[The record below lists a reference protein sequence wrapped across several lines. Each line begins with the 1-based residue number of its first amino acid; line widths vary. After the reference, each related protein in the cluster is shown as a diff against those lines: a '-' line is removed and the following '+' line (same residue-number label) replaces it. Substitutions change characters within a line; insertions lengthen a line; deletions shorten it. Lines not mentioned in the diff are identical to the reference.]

1 MLIRKATIQDAEGI
15 AYVHVKSWQA
25 AYRRIVDQDVLDGLN
40 IDNRIPL
47 WKESLSDPRKD
58 SPVYVAVKEDG
69 RISGF
74 ASFGPERQDKKNGA
88 GELYAIYLLPEA
100 LRQKAGTT
108 LVIAGVTDLIDQ
120 DFSSM
125 LVWVLAEN
133 PSRKFYER
141 FNPFY
146 VKEGTLTI
154 GKKTHTEIAYRW
166 NDLPNLLIQLKNS
179 L

>member
-25 AYRRIVDQDVLDGLN
+25 AYRGIVNQDVLDGLEVEQ
-40 IDNRIPL
+40 RVSL
-47 WKESLSDPRKD
+47 WKETLSNPHLN

-69 RISGF
+69 RIIGF
-74 ASFGPERQDKKNGA
+74 ASFGPERQEKKNGA

-100 LRQKAGTT
+100 LRQKAGTR
-108 LVIAGVTDLIDQ
+108 LVIAGVTELIAGN
-120 DFSSM
+120 FHSM

-133 PSRKFYER
+133 PSRKFYEQ
-141 FNPFY
+141 FTPVY
-146 VKEGTLTI
+146 VKEETLAI
-154 GKKTHTEIAYRW
+154 GNKTHTEIAYQW
-166 NDLPNLLIQLKNS
+166 NDLPNLLIQLKDK